1 MNMELRIQAKGI
13 TKQYGA
19 TSLYPFDGS
28 EIVLKAPRFFKYI
41 LNTKTLY

>member
-19 TSLYPFDGS
+19 TSLYPSDGS
-28 EIVLKAPRFFKYI
+28 GDRFESSSLFIKIEIFK
-41 LNTKTLY
+41 